1 MSKFDSGSSRRD
13 FLKAGAAAA
22 ALSGFAGST
31 VLADTKSR
39 AATDWVTLGK
49 SNVKVTRLAFGT
61 GTHGGRVQR
70 ELGQEAFTKL
80 VRHAYDHGV
89 RFFET
94 AESYHGMPEMLA
106 SALKGIPRDSYR
118 LMMKLSTP
126 AAGDPAPK
134 IDQFR
139 SQLGTD
145 YMDIL
150 LLHCLR
156 PPTWQSDYQHL
167 QDGLSVAKDKK
178 IILSHGAS
186 IHGLPALR
194 TIPGN
199 EWLEIAM
206 IRMNHNG
213 TKMDT
218 PQTKDVPEL
227 GVVDEV
233 VAHTKKVHAQ
243 GMGVISMKLCGE
255 GQFTEAADRDAA
267 MKFAMNLGCVDAV
280 TIGFKNTAEIDEAI
294 ERMSRVMKA

>member
-1 MSKFDSGSSRRD
+1 MSEFSRRD
-13 FLKAGAAAA
+13 FLRAGAAVSV
-22 ALSGFAGST
+22 LSGTGGMA
-31 VLADTKSR
+31 LAKHKRS
-39 AATDWVTLGK
+39 ATDWVKLGK

-61 GTHGGRVQR
+61 GTASGGLQR
-70 ELGQEAFTKL
+70 SLGQPEFTRL
-80 VRHAYDHGV
+80 VRYAYDHGI

-106 SALKGIPRDSYR
+106 IALQGLPRDSYR
-118 LMMKLSTP
+118 LMTKYSTP
-126 AAGDPAPK
+126 ATGDPAPK

-139 SQLGTD
+139 KQLNTE
-145 YMDIL
+145 YIDIL

-156 PPTWQSDYQHL
+156 PPTWATDYESL
-167 QDGLSVAKDKK
+167 QDGFSLAQQKK
-178 IILSHGAS
+178 IIVAHGAS

-199 EWLEIAM
+199 QWLQIAM

-218 PQTKDVPEL
+218 PEMRDVNEPGNVE
-227 GVVDEV
+227 EV

-243 GMGVISMKLCGE
+243 GMGVISMKLVGE
-255 GQFTEAADRDAA
+255 GRFTKPEDRDAA

-294 ERMSRVMKA
+294 ERMNRVMNA